1 MAVEG
6 IGGVVNT
13 QNVTMTPV
21 AAPMGQTAAASTPK
35 KVVEQPEAEVKTNTQ
50 NNVQATGAQN
60 KEEGQDVANDKI
72 RKAVEQLNSSLGKTE
87 CRYSFHEQTN
97 RVMIR
102 LVDKDT
108 EEVIREFPAEETL
121 NMIAKAWELAGLLV
135 DEKL

>member
-6 IGGVVNT
+6 ISGVAA
-13 QNVTMTPV
+13 QSMTMTPV
-21 AAPMGQTAAASTPK
+21 APAPQVTAASTSK
-35 KVVEQPEAEVKTNTQ
+35 KVAEQPEAEIRANTQ
-50 NNVQATGAQN
+50 GKESSKEATD
-60 KEEGQDVANDKI
+60 EKI
-72 RKAVEQLNSSLGKTE
+72 RKAVEKLNGNLGKAE

-102 LVDKDT
+102 LVDKET
-108 EEVIREFPAEETL
+108 EEVIKEFPAEDTL